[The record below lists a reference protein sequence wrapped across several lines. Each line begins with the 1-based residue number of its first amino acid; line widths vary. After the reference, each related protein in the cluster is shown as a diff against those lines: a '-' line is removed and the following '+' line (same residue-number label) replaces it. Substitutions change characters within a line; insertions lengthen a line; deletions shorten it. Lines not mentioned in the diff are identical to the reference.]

1 MDFLSFRK
9 SQQYDCKWY
18 IPLTDLS
25 FQMVDESEAVPNIPL
40 VPDEELD
47 AMKIKISQI
56 KNDIQREK
64 VKWLEHSMPSTDS
77 VSVDMRCRQKQHPQ
91 SCTEGRDCGS

>member
-1 MDFLSFRK
+1 
-9 SQQYDCKWY
+9 
-18 IPLTDLS
+18 
-25 FQMVDESEAVPNIPL
+25 MVDESEAVPNIPL

-77 VSVDMRCRQKQHPQ
+77 LCGDEVL
-91 SCTEGRDCGS
+91 TEAESPELHRGKGLWVLKCLSAQMGTDIGE

>member
-1 MDFLSFRK
+1 
-9 SQQYDCKWY
+9 
-18 IPLTDLS
+18 
-25 FQMVDESEAVPNIPL
+25 MVDESEAVPNIPL

-64 VKWLEHSMPSTDS
+64 VKGVEHYMPITDS
-77 VSVDMRCRQKQHPQ
+77 VSLLRWVADRSNIPRAAQHGE
-91 SCTEGRDCGS
+91 SC

>member
-1 MDFLSFRK
+1 
-9 SQQYDCKWY
+9 
-18 IPLTDLS
+18 
-25 FQMVDESEAVPNIPL
+25 MVDESEAVPNIPL

-64 VKWLEHSMPSTDS
+64 VKGVEHYMPSTDS
-77 VSVDMRCRQKQHPQ
+77 VSLLRWGADRRSILRAAQHGE
-91 SCTEGRDCGS
+91 SC